1 MKYKRLFEPE
11 RIGGL
16 RIRNRVVMTAMG
28 NGLASWNGEAS
39 PELIRFY
46 EDRARGGCGLICTE
60 FTRVDE
66 TGGACNP
73 NQLCAANRKHVRSL
87 QRMAECVHRHGAK
100 LFVQLHH
107 GGGEAP
113 PELNGGKQPM
123 GPSACRNKVSGL
135 AVREM
140 AGEEIRD
147 VEEKFVNAAVNCRK
161 AGIDGVEL
169 HAAHGYLLS
178 AFLSPYTNHRT
189 GRYGGTPENRRRI
202 VTEII
207 AGIRGACGPY
217 PICVRM
223 NADDF
228 VEGGITPESAVET
241 AKILEA
247 AGADAL
253 NVSCGV
259 YESAPD
265 MIEPNYYEEGWR
277 KELGRRIRANVSIPV
292 ISVNTIKYPQTAE
305 RLLEEGCCDF
315 AGVARGQMADPEWV
329 NKAKAGRED
338 LIRKCMGC
346 MECNKS
352 VVLDGCLS
360 CAANP
365 VTGRGTM
372 YGEEFLIR
380 NGNGRTVAVLG
391 GGPAGMQAALVL
403 AKRGF
408 RVVLLEKAEALGG
421 LARLAALPPHKT
433 MVSILRESGV
443 RLLLNHTL
451 TGVREGEIVMARTG
465 GGEAVLASDDVVLAA
480 GRRPDPR
487 LYEEMAAAFD
497 RVVSVGECA
506 AVGGILEAT
515 RSANDNVWF
524 LLA

>member
-1 MKYKRLFEPE
+1 M
-11 RIGGL
+11 
-16 RIRNRVVMTAMG
+16 
-28 NGLASWNGEAS
+28 
-39 PELIRFY
+39 
-46 EDRARGGCGLICTE
+46 
-60 FTRVDE
+60 
-66 TGGACNP
+66 
-73 NQLCAANRKHVRSL
+73 
-87 QRMAECVHRHGAK
+87 
-100 LFVQLHH
+100 
-107 GGGEAP
+107 
-113 PELNGGKQPM
+113 
-123 GPSACRNKVSGL
+123 
-135 AVREM
+135 
-140 AGEEIRD
+140 
-147 VEEKFVNAAVNCRK
+147 EEKFVNAAVNCRK

-189 GRYGGTPENRRRI
+189 DRYGGTPENRRRI

-207 AGIRGACGPY
+207 AGIRGACGAY

-443 RLLLNHTL
+443 RLLPNHTL
-451 TGVREGEIVMARTG
+451 TGVRGGEIVMARTG